1 MKAFTYERATDAG
14 AAIAAVSKAGAK
26 FISGGTNLIDL
37 MRLEIEQPTHVVDIS
52 RLPLKGFAESPDGGL
67 LIGAQVSNS
76 DAAAHPV
83 VRTRYPVL
91 TQALV
96 AGASG
101 QLRNKASVGGNLLQR
116 TRCPYFYDTAS
127 GCNKRN
133 PGSGCSAV
141 GGINRIHAI
150 LGASDACIAVHPSDM
165 AVALAALDAEVGLL
179 GANGSSRR
187 IPVNE
192 FYRLPGD
199 APHVETVINTGEMI
213 TEVILPP
220 PPPGRQLYRKVRDRA
235 SYEFALVSV
244 AVIVAAEKGTISSA
258 RVAFGGVAH
267 KPWRSR
273 EAEAALEGRPATMA
287 TYRAA
292 ADAAMKGAVG
302 RGHNDFKIELAK
314 RTLCRTLANA
324 VEGG

>member
-1 MKAFTYERATDAG
+1 MKAFTYERATDPGSAV
-14 AAIAAVSKAGAK
+14 AAVSRAGAK
-26 FISGGTNLIDL
+26 FISGGTNLLDL
-37 MRLEIEQPTHVVDIS
+37 MKLEIEQPTHLVDIS
-52 RLPLKGFAESPDGGL
+52 RLPLKEIEQLRDGGL
-67 LIGAQVSNS
+67 RIGAQAANS
-76 DAAAHPV
+76 DTAADAR

-91 TQALV
+91 SQALV

-116 TRCPYFYDTAS
+116 TRCPYFYDTAA

-133 PGSGCSAV
+133 PGSGCSAI

-165 AVALAALDAEVGLL
+165 AVAMAVLDAQIELL
-179 GANGSSRR
+179 GPDGVARR
-187 IPVNE
+187 VAIGE
-192 FYRLPGD
+192 FHRLPGD
-199 APHVETVINTGEMI
+199 TPHIETVLQPGEMI
-213 TEVILPP
+213 TGVVLPP

-244 AVIVAAEKGTISSA
+244 AVIVAAEKGTITWA

-267 KPWRSR
+267 KPWRSA
-273 EAEAALEGRPATMA
+273 EAESALKGRPATMA

-292 ADAAMKGAVG
+292 AEAAMKGAVG
-302 RGHNDFKIELAK
+302 QGHNDFKIELAK

-324 VEGG
+324 AQEG